1 MKKTRKNKS
10 NRLTK
15 RKKGGCGC
23 RKTQNVSNNKSPSFL
38 NRILGK

>member
-1 MKKTRKNKS
+1 MKRTRKNKS
-10 NRLTK
+10 HRITK

-23 RKTQNVSNNKSPSFL
+23 RKTQIMTNNKSPSFL